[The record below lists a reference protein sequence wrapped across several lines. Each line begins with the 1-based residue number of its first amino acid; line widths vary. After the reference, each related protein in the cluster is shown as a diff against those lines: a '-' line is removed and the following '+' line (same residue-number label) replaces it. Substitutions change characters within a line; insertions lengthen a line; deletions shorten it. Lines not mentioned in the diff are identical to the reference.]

1 VLAGGLYERTS
12 GAAGK
17 PLAGYHRRTPERT
30 VLHELV
36 DQHAQT
42 MLAELRDADPDGGG
56 LPRYVE
62 RELAAYLRCGI
73 LAHG

>member
-12 GAAGK
+12 DAAGR

-36 DQHAQT
+36 AQHAQT
-42 MLAELRDADPDGGG
+42 MLAELRDADADGGG
-56 LPRYVE
+56 LPR
-62 RELAAYLRCGI
+62 
-73 LAHG
+73 